1 MRMLVLAVLLCF
13 AFGKKKAQAEE
24 QLAAAKTAYR
34 QALSTTGDFDCV
46 APEFDDVLRQ
56 FDSVLS
62 GTPAKSEAKGLAQD
76 IREKRAAAQQHSRAV
91 DRAAAAPIAPNVRSM
106 RPASGRASGSVAAP
120 GNKKFTP
127 PPGDDTCKTVKTRL
141 GELRT
146 GRRKAGKPAMG
157 TTSFLPDGEVGF
169 APGSEPTPEEDQL
182 IRQLKAC
189 NGIPAE
195 G

>member
-1 MRMLVLAVLLCF
+1 MKMIVLGVLLCF

-24 QLAAAKTAYR
+24 QLAEAKTSYE
-34 QALSTTGDFDCV
+34 QTLSRTGDFDCV
-46 APEFDDVLRQ
+46 SPEFDEVLRQ
-56 FDSVLS
+56 FDAVPS
-62 GTPAKSEAKGLAQD
+62 GTPAKSEAKGLAQG
-76 IREKRAAAQQHSRAV
+76 IREKRAAALQHSRAV
-91 DRAAAAPIAPNVRSM
+91 DRAAAAPIAPKVRSI
-106 RPASGRASGSVAAP
+106 RPGLMAPSAGSSQ
-120 GNKKFTP
+120 GSKKFTP
-127 PPGDDTCKTVKTRL
+127 PPADGTCKTVKVRL

-146 GRRKAGKPAMG
+146 GRRNAGKPPMG